1 MHQFSINSEWST
13 RPADERF
20 TSLTDLQAATNHRF
34 EHSNARV
41 VASKSLTADIDGNDL
56 VIRGPSGSPAKPT
69 HWAFGQLAARAGA
82 PAGYLRG
89 LPKELVVDC
98 LNYGLHVARPVE
110 DIGVLLYKNGGPA
123 ELHAVTGPNYGRIW
137 DARLSDA
144 LVEAFGDGRTGTFRI
159 PGEFGKQVAI
169 TKDNTTLYASDRD
182 MVVFLADED
191 KSTEVPNRRDGKS
204 GRVSTGIA
212 IGNSDVGGG
221 KLWFAQWAFDYICCN
236 RIIWG
241 MRDLEEF
248 SIRHT
253 ASAPHRF
260 LSEVVPML
268 REIARSNVTL
278 KQAQIV
284 AAQNAKIDDLDAFL
298 KNRKF
303 SRSQVAGIKAA
314 YKSDEGIELGLNST
328 SIWDAVV
335 ATTAY
340 ARGLQYQDARID
352 IERVA
357 GKMLMSAN
365 TGAVSTLSAA

>member
-1 MHQFSINSEWST
+1 MTKLNAMSINANWSS

-20 TSLTDLQAATNHRF
+20 TSLTELAAAQAYRKA
-34 EHSNARV
+34 HSNARV
-41 VASKSLTADIDGNDL
+41 VASKSLTADIEGDQL
-56 VIRGPSGSPAKPT
+56 VVRGPSGVGAEPT

-82 PAGYLRG
+82 PAGYLRD

-110 DIGVLLYKNGGPA
+110 DIGVLLHKNGGPA
-123 ELHAVTGPNYGRIW
+123 QLHAVTGPNYGRVW
-137 DARLSDA
+137 DADVSAA
-144 LVEAFGDGRTGTFRI
+144 LVEAFGDGRTGAFRV
-159 PGEFGKQVAI
+159 PGEFGAQVPI

-191 KSTEVPNRRDGKS
+191 KSVEVPNRRNGKS
-204 GRVSTGIA
+204 GHIVQGLA

-221 KLWFAQWAFDYICCN
+221 TLWVADFIFDYICMN

-241 MRDLEEF
+241 LREVQEL

-260 LSEVVPML
+260 LSEVVPAL
-268 REIARSNVTL
+268 KEIARSNVRL
-278 KQAQIV
+278 DQAKII
-284 AAQNAKIDDLDAFL
+284 AAQSTKIDDLNKFL
-298 KNRKF
+298 TSRKF
-303 SRSQVAGIKAA
+303 SRSQIAGIKAA
-314 YKSDEGIELGLNST
+314 YKNDESSELLDGC

-335 ATTAY
+335 ASTAY

-357 GKMLMSAN
+357 GKMLQ
-365 TGAVSTLSAA
+365 AA